1 MKKFD
6 SMGLVAQ
13 GSTPEDFGTFVV
25 DEMNRWRA
33 LIKP

>member
-1 MKKFD
+1 
-6 SMGLVAQ
+6 MGLVAQ
-13 GSTPEDFGTFVV
+13 GSSPEEFGAFVV